1 MKKISAF
8 FATMILAS
16 SLSFAGTGSWNTG
29 LTFTGVMIQDS
40 DVGTVCHIGTNAA
53 LYVIVIDDAGSQAMC
68 DYARESLMQG
78 LTNVHV
84 FADATNYSLSYLPTA
99 GNSQNNPIALGLQFY

>member
-1 MKKISAF
+1 
-8 FATMILAS
+8 MILAS
-16 SLSFAGTGSWNTG
+16 SLSFAGSWSTG

-40 DVGTVCHIGTNAA
+40 NVGTVCHIGTTST

-68 DYARESLMQG
+68 DYARESLMKG

-84 FADATNYSLSYLPTA
+84 FNDVSSYSLSYTPTA
-99 GNSQNNPIALGLQFY
+99 GNPQNNPIALGLQFY